1 MHSLTIHG
9 RFHKINVILGVY
21 LKGIFFFI
29 LHETAC
35 TKVMVANEIEI

>member
-1 MHSLTIHG
+1 MHSLSIHG
-9 RFHKINVILGVY
+9 RFHKINVILGAY
-21 LKGIFFFI
+21 LKGIFFI